1 MKGVMKGVFVLFL
14 KEWGMACA
22 WLLRIKLKKGLC
34 EGPQH
39 KEQFLNSILHL
50 GHPKR
55 SQETD
60 TGAVHSSEKE
70 KFNE

>member
-1 MKGVMKGVFVLFL
+1 MKRVFASFL
-14 KEWGMACA
+14 KEWGVACA
-22 WLLRIKLKKGLC
+22 WLLRIKLKMGY
-34 EGPQH
+34 EGPQD

-50 GHPKR
+50 GRPKR

-60 TGAVHSSEKE
+60 TGAVYSSGKE

>member
-1 MKGVMKGVFVLFL
+1 MKRVFVPSL
-14 KEWGMACA
+14 KEWGVACA

-34 EGPQH
+34 EGPQD

-50 GHPKR
+50 GRPKR

-60 TGAVHSSEKE
+60 IVQRRKGAM
-70 KFNE
+70 NRLI